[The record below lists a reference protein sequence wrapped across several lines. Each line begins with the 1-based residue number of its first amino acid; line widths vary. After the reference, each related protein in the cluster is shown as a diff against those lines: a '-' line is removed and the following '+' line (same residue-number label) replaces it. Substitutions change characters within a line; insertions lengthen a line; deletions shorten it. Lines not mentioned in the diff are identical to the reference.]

1 MYQQTV
7 TDIYLFLEHG
17 IWKYLKIVSKSYGY
31 ICNSRIIITET
42 IQGLFIKMNFSR
54 FSFFGSGVFDTIP
67 KNQQTQKLKLKKLYY

>member
-1 MYQQTV
+1 MGKMFCKCIDLKKLRSPIMYQQTV
-7 TDIYLFLEHG
+7 NDIYLFLEHG

-54 FSFFGSGVFDTIP
+54 FSFFGS
-67 KNQQTQKLKLKKLYY
+67 